1 MPFEILNLTA
11 ATLTS
16 FTGRT
21 ETHGKAKVPA
31 VSIRLRF
38 TGPNTLLDRLSPSV
52 RHTLYMAAPGQED
65 LPGVEPTT
73 PLLRC
78 KDMKTWAPD
87 NTYEGWTV
95 TIEHGIDDS
104 SAIEMGNCK
113 VDAFTVDLFDGG
125 TVAIECR
132 VSTSD
137 LDWMAAG
144 RLWSRQ
150 QSEVQV
156 LMAAPLTPQTNPEAG
171 EQDERQ
177 LTLNGST
184 GNETSTPSIA
194 RQTAEEAFA
203 ADVHEHG
210 DGHSAKTP
218 AQIRA
223 SKRKNGGEVQS

>member
-1 MPFEILNLTA
+1 
-11 ATLTS
+11 
-16 FTGRT
+16 
-21 ETHGKAKVPA
+21 
-31 VSIRLRF
+31 
-38 TGPNTLLDRLSPSV
+38 
-52 RHTLYMAAPGQED
+52 
-65 LPGVEPTT
+65 
-73 PLLRC
+73 
-78 KDMKTWAPD
+78 MKTWAPD

-104 SAIEMGNCK
+104 SAIEMGKCK

-156 LMAAPLTPQTNPEAG
+156 LMAAPLTPSTNPEAG
-171 EQDERQ
+171 QVDERQ
-177 LTLNGST
+177 QGWPFP
-184 GNETSTPSIA
+184 GGKDGAGGETTSAA

-203 ADVHEHG
+203 DDVEKHG
-210 DGHSAKTP
+210 PGHSANPHPKKL
-218 AQIRA
+218 RGG
-223 SKRKNGGEVQS
+223 RKAVQP

>member
-1 MPFEILNLTA
+1 MFELLTLTS

-21 ETHGKAKVPA
+21 ETHGKNKVPA
-31 VSIRLRF
+31 VSFRLRF

-52 RHTLYMAAPGQED
+52 RHVLYMAAPGQED

-78 KDMKTWAPD
+78 KDMKTWSPD
-87 NTYEGWTV
+87 NSYEGWTV

-104 SAIEMGNCK
+104 SAIEMGNCE

-137 LDWMAAG
+137 LDWMGAG
-144 RLWSRQ
+144 RLWSKQ

-156 LMAAPLTPQTNPEAG
+156 MLAAPLTTSTNPEAG

-177 LTLNGST
+177 LTLDGST
-184 GNETSTPSIA
+184 GHETSEPSQA
-194 RQTAEEAFA
+194 RRTAEEAFA
-203 ADVHEHG
+203 DDVAEHG
-210 DGHSAKTP
+210 PGDSAKTP

-223 SKRKNGGEVQS
+223 DKRKAARAG